1 MAYVF
6 KGIDKSKIINEST
19 KVHKSFSL
27 SSSLDAISS
36 VKFRSASYSDTS
48 LNKLSDVGN
57 HWHFLMLNFYLSGS
71 DKASADKKYNYSYY
85 TNVLKNTQI
94 PQHLN
99 KFYSSG
105 SVIYI
110 PQKYF
115 GEDIKPG
122 SFKIVDSSDSNGN
135 IEIKDDGFGNL
146 YPVNNRHSQS
156 ADTSISSSDNY
167 VGNIFYNLGVVA
179 FTETGS
185 YSGSVNYTSI
195 GDNFTINF
203 DSTQTIYTTEYS
215 IRVNPKEFGTSN
227 NPTCRTGSMLG
238 TLKSDLQKN
247 GWTPYV
253 NKISLHT
260 NSGRDISEPIIETGL
275 SQPVKL
281 RNDMSIIFKIKHD
294 F

>member
-71 DKASADKKYNYSYY
+71 DKASADKKYNYSYH

-122 SFKIVDSSDSNGN
+122 SFSIVDSSDSNGN

-215 IRVNPKEFGTSN
+215 IDKLQIKPGKGKVIIVDDVLA
-227 NPTCRTGSMLG
+227 TGG
-238 TLKSDLQKN
+238 TLKATNELCQKAGYEIIDNIVLIDLQYIPRE
-247 GWTPYV
+247 GF
-253 NKISLHT
+253 
-260 NSGRDISEPIIETGL
+260 DIG
-275 SQPVKL
+275 VK
-281 RNDMSIIFKIKHD
+281 SFIQYE
-294 F
+294 